1 MLAQAKP
8 TFYEQV
14 TLVKGFSAF
23 VHSAFASAFVCC
35 GCSALLFSA
44 VFLFAL

>member
-1 MLAQAKP
+1 MPEKSA
-8 TFYEQV
+8 FYEKV
-14 TLVKGFSAF
+14 TLVKGFQF
-23 VHSAFASAFVCC
+23 LFNSAFASVVVGC